1 MDGHKGGGERER
13 ERVRER
19 EREREGEKE
28 RNRTQR
34 RVKKSLINKMRF
46 KGIKKLTYEVIPWSR

>member
-1 MDGHKGGGERER
+1 MHMDGHKGGGE
-13 ERVRER
+13 RER